1 MRKVS
6 SQAVLVTL
14 IAGLGFAAA
23 GCSQVDKFQAYMHI
37 KDAHTAYAQ
46 QDYRGA
52 ATAYEEAV
60 LNEELA
66 SGDPRL
72 SPAYFYLANS
82 YDNMYRPT
90 RRGEATNDEY
100 LNKAVQYYK
109 KSASVETDPIIKT
122 RALQY
127 LVGVYGG
134 DKLNDPAQSE
144 PVIQQLIQM
153 DPKDTTNYTALAR
166 LYEDNGDYENA
177 EATLMKAREM
187 APNAP
192 EVYLTI
198 AGYYERQDN
207 FEKQIEALETRATK
221 DPNNPEAYYTLA
233 VNYWNKAYRD
243 FRLSEAEKVKFVA
256 TGVQQID
263 KALAIN
269 KDYQDALVYKGLLLR
284 LQANLDKNPA
294 RQQALLR
301 EAQVLSDR
309 AEELRKARAAAPAAP
324 AGGQ

>member
-6 SQAVLVTL
+6 SQAVLGTL
-14 IAGLGFAAA
+14 IAGLAFAAA
-23 GCSQVDKFQAYMHI
+23 GCSQVEKFQAYMHV

-52 ATAYEEAV
+52 VEGYELA
-60 LNEELA
+60 LANEELA
-66 SGDPRL
+66 SSDPRL
-72 SPAYFYLANS
+72 TPAYFYLANS

-100 LNKAVQYYK
+100 LNKAVEYYK
-109 KSASVETDPIIKT
+109 KSAEVETDPIIKT

-127 LVGVYGG
+127 LVGTYGAE
-134 DKLNDPAQSE
+134 KLNDPGQSE

-153 DPKDTTNYTALAR
+153 DPKDTTNYSALAR

-177 EATLMKAREM
+177 EATLLKARDM

-192 EVYLTI
+192 EVYTTL
-198 AGYYERQDN
+198 AAFYERQDN
-207 FEKQIEALETRATK
+207 FPKLIEALETRASK
-221 DPNNPEAYYTLA
+221 EPNNPEAYYTLS

-243 FRLSEAEKVKFVA
+243 FRLSDAEKVKYVA
-256 TGVQQID
+256 TGVEQID

-284 LQANLDKNPA
+284 LQANLSKVPA
-294 RQQALLR
+294 EQQRLLR
-301 EAQVLSDR
+301 EAQQLSDR

-324 AGGQ
+324 AGGL